1 MMLVTKQL
9 DIIKKHQQRAPV
21 QTVPIAQELGVKVY
35 RVPDWENNISGMI
48 IADKELGGE
57 SGYAIFVNGQHPE
70 VRRRFT
76 IAHEIAHFIL
86 HPHLIGD
93 GIVEDALLRAEGLS
107 NQAET
112 QANQMAADIL
122 MPWHLILAYQQRGA
136 TTVTNLASAFNVARD
151 AMSIRLLGIPYQ
163 EANAMR
169 QAESTGESAVAMA
182 VNQE

>member
-1 MMLVTKQL
+1 MLVTEQMN
-9 DIIKKHQQRAPV
+9 IIEKYQQSAPV
-21 QTVPIAQELGVKVY
+21 QTVPIAKELGVSVY
-35 RVPDWENNISGMI
+35 RAPDWDNDISGMI
-48 IADKELGGE
+48 IADKEMGGK

-107 NQAET
+107 NQVET

-122 MPWHLILAYQQRGA
+122 MPWHLISAYQNRGA
-136 TTVTNLASAFNVARD
+136 KTVTILANTFNVSRD

-163 EANAMR
+163 EANAMG
-169 QAESTGESAVAMA
+169 QA
-182 VNQE
+182 